1 MDRKSIFNKVQ
12 DIFRE
17 IFADE
22 TLKISDKMTAN
33 DLESWDSIM
42 HINLMEAIQD
52 EFNILFDFDEI
63 AEMVEVNDI
72 ISAVSNKVEEIKKI

>member
-1 MDRKSIFNKVQ
+1 MNRESIFNKMQ

-33 DLESWDSIM
+33 DIESWDSIM
-42 HINLMEAIQD
+42 HINLIEAIQN

-63 AEMVEVNDI
+63 AEMMEVNDI
-72 ISAVSNKVEEIKKI
+72 INAVDNKINI

>member
-1 MDRKSIFNKVQ
+1 MDRKSIFDKIQ

-33 DLESWDSIM
+33 DIESWDSIM

-52 EFNILFDFDEI
+52 EFHILFDFDEI
-63 AEMVEVNDI
+63 AEMMEVNDI
-72 ISAVSNKVEEIKKI
+72 IDAVGNKM

>member
-1 MDRKSIFNKVQ
+1 MNSFIIQFKSIFDKIQ

-33 DLESWDSIM
+33 DIESWDSIM

-52 EFNILFDFDEI
+52 EFHILFDFDEI
-63 AEMVEVNDI
+63 AEMMEVNDI
-72 ISAVSNKVEEIKKI
+72 IDAVGNKM

>member
-1 MDRKSIFNKVQ
+1 
-12 DIFRE
+12 
-17 IFADE
+17 
-22 TLKISDKMTAN
+22 
-33 DLESWDSIM
+33 M

>member
-1 MDRKSIFNKVQ
+1 MDRKSIFDKIQ

-22 TLKISDKMTAN
+22 NLKISDKMTAN
-33 DLESWDSIM
+33 DIESWDSIM

-52 EFNILFDFDEI
+52 EFHILFDFDEI
-63 AEMVEVNDI
+63 AEMMEVNDI
-72 ISAVSNKVEEIKKI
+72 IDAVGNKM

>member
-1 MDRKSIFNKVQ
+1 MDRKSIFDKIQ

-33 DLESWDSIM
+33 DIESWDSIM

-52 EFNILFDFDEI
+52 EFHILFDFDEI
-63 AEMVEVNDI
+63 AEMMEVNDI
-72 ISAVSNKVEEIKKI
+72 IDAVSNKM